1 VKVTYTVSMSLQL
14 VGAMLI
20 LAAFVLAQS
29 GRLVYGSARYLWLNF
44 IGSSLLAIDA
54 VAEEQ
59 WGFALLEGAWGL
71 YSLLGLVDWA
81 RGRPV
86 SGQETA

>member
-1 VKVTYTVSMSLQL
+1 MKVTYTVSMSLQL
-14 VGAMLI
+14 LGALLI
-20 LAAFVLAQS
+20 LVAFVLAQT
-29 GRLVYGSARYLWLNF
+29 RRIAFGSARYLWLNF
-44 IGSSLLAIDA
+44 IGSSFLAIDA

-86 SGQETA
+86 SGQEAA

>member
-1 VKVTYTVSMSLQL
+1 MSMSLQL
-14 VGAMLI
+14 VGALLI
-20 LAAFVLAQS
+20 LASFVLAQT
-29 GRLVYGSARYLWLNF
+29 GRLAFGSARYLWLNF

-81 RGRPV
+81 RGRPM
-86 SGQETA
+86 SGSEPA

>member
-1 VKVTYTVSMSLQL
+1 MSLQL
-14 VGAMLI
+14 VGALLI
-20 LAAFVLAQS
+20 LASFVLAQA
-29 GRLVYGSARYLWLNF
+29 GRLAFGSARYLWLNF

-54 VAEEQ
+54 VAGEQ
-59 WGFALLEGAWGL
+59 WGFALLEGAWAL

-86 SGQETA
+86 SGNETT